1 MIMSTTTT
9 IPSHINQRVLSSSA
23 AAASTTTTMIMAT
36 SVATSSSSS
45 SSLTTTTTTTTT
57 AASTATPVTIVST
70 MTAKQRAQER
80 ENLRNIIAQWNAN
93 RLDLFEISEPNEVRK
108 I

>member
-23 AAASTTTTMIMAT
+23 AAASTTTTTMIMAT
-36 SVATSSSSS
+36 SMATSSSSS
-45 SSLTTTTTTTTT
+45 SSLTTTTTTT